1 MRNLV
6 ARKLFQGG
14 EGLEGLN
21 EGRSK
26 MGYSGNIIADYVQQL
41 REKEVEDTIEIE
53 CENCEGTGC
62 EEFCYTCKGKLR
74 EYRWICPECNGTGK
88 ISIPESEAK
97 ENAEIRA
104 GELKEDR

>member
-1 MRNLV
+1 M
-6 ARKLFQGG
+6 
-14 EGLEGLN
+14 
-21 EGRSK
+21 SK
-26 MGYSGNIIADYVQQL
+26 YSGNIIADYVQQL

-62 EEFCYTCKGKLR
+62 EEFCYTCE
-74 EYRWICPECNGTGK
+74 EYRWVCPECNGTGRIIK
-88 ISIPESEAK
+88 ISESEAK